1 MDLQEVLRKQKARG
15 FKKTQLISLTMTV
28 DDYLSNPNARRPYID
43 EENTSVPLAIVK
55 KEELIETSESPKIT
69 ENECV
74 AIVADV
80 ATVAESENKLSI
92 VKSNAVISDTTAT
105 QEVRSATQKVSM
117 SDTIKTQGELS
128 ATQKVSISDTI
139 KTQEVRSAT
148 QTATQNVSKN
158 NQNMGRP
165 KKIVLSYSSLVGNE
179 LKIVNEVY
187 SECVKSQSLE
197 TGFIE
202 KNSFSQRVKVKAGA
216 IRTSCARLRAK
227 NVLDDFIATK
237 GRGSSWKFALSESI
251 YQQISLIFSMKN
263 ASISDTNSDTITPSS
278 RSSNINNKTT
288 TTQLPDD
295 WKKITYQEL
304 QKALAVYNE
313 VFGITQLKS
322 IYIASGQTMSASD
335 VQSSINNF
343 TESLNNYIKK
353 PSGGVHARKTK
364 IATLL
369 EHLKNGEMFVDP
381 CVEAAR
387 EAEAKKITTEQRKE
401 TAARYFESKFENY
414 FASLTEEQAIS
425 LIPDAWKNGNAT
437 WDHIVKTDNK
447 QLQLSYAK
455 ERAKIHFEKN
465 IWPDVLERLLNA

>member
-43 EENTSVPLAIVK
+43 EESAPVALAIVK
-55 KEELIETSESPKIT
+55 NEALIKTSESPKIT
-69 ENECV
+69 ENEY
-74 AIVADV
+74 VADV

-105 QEVRSATQKVSM
+105 QEVRSATQKVSI
-117 SDTIKTQGELS
+117 SDTIMAEGELS
-128 ATQKVSISDTI
+128 ATQIT
-139 KTQEVRSAT
+139 TQEVRSAT

-165 KKIVLSYSSLVGNE
+165 KKIVLNYSSLVGNE

-288 TTQLPDD
+288 TTTQLPDD

-322 IYIASGQTMSASD
+322 IYIASSQTMSASD

-353 PSGGVHARKTK
+353 PSGGAHARKTK

-465 IWPDVLERLLNA
+465 IWPHVLEKLLNV